1 MTTLGFRHLIETLL
15 RHEVEFA
22 VVGGVA
28 AVLHGAPVTT
38 FDLDALFQVSDGN
51 ARRLLAALD
60 ELKARYRGH
69 EPPRPP
75 TLEDVRAGRHL
86 RLATEAGPPD
96 MLGFVGA
103 HEGYDDLS
111 SDLVRIEVAG
121 LPVPVLSLDALIRQ
135 KRMLARDKDLV
146 ALRLLEAL
154 AARRD
159 G

>member
-1 MTTLGFRHLIETLL
+1 LL

-51 ARRLLAALD
+51 ARRLRSHWMNSRPATAGTSRR
-60 ELKARYRGH
+60 A
-69 EPPRPP
+69 PP

-86 RLATEAGPPD
+86 RLATEAGPLD

-121 LPVPVLSLDALIRQ
+121 LPVLVLSLDAL
-135 KRMLARDKDLV
+135 
-146 ALRLLEAL
+146 
-154 AARRD
+154 
-159 G
+159 